1 MKLVHKLKQLRDQFI
16 DNVVM
21 KSGAFRKAQYRLRK
35 KEGVFAHVVKDKNG
49 LKFLYAPSDFTIGAA
64 LIERGSWQYDE
75 LNHYLEYVAGKAQGR
90 KACFFDIGAN
100 IGTQTV
106 YAARS
111 GHFSSVFAIEAMP
124 SNFELL
130 VANVVLNECAANTI
144 CFNKALGA
152 ENARRTFIFNP
163 LNPGGS
169 RQEDGSIHSEKV
181 VLDVVK
187 TADFVRGLLEN
198 EGRPDLLVFWID
210 VEGLEEDIVME
221 LRELANEFETY
232 FCVEYN
238 KSSYTAD
245 AESSMRPYVETRDE
259 IYVLGT
265 DGLKEIPDL
274 SQVRDNQDIV
284 FSGRAG
290 SSDPQ

>member
-1 MKLVHKLKQLRDQFI
+1 MKLVHKLKQLRDRFI

-21 KSGAFRKAQYRLRK
+21 KSGAFRKAQYRLRE
-35 KEGVFAHVVKDKNG
+35 KEGVFAHVAKDKNG
-49 LKFLYAPSDFTIGAA
+49 LKFLYAPADFTIGAA

-75 LNHYLEYVAGKAQGR
+75 LTHYLKYVAGKAQGR

-111 GHFSSVFAIEAMP
+111 GHFSRVFAIEAMP

-130 VANVVLNECAANTI
+130 VANVVLNECTTNTT

-152 ENARRTFIFNP
+152 EDARRTFIFNP

-169 RQEDGSIHSEKV
+169 RQEDGSIHSEEV

-198 EGRPDLLVFWID
+198 EGQPDLLVFWID
-210 VEGLEEDIVME
+210 VEGLEEEVVME
-221 LRELANEFETY
+221 LRELADEFETY

-238 KSSYTAD
+238 ESSYKAD
-245 AESSMRPYVETRDE
+245 AESSMRSYVESRDE
-259 IYVLGT
+259 MYVLGE
-265 DGLKEIPDL
+265 GGMEAISDL

-284 FSGRAG
+284 FSGKASNSG
-290 SSDPQ
+290 PQ